1 MSALPRL
8 LPGVP
13 FTEEEVP
20 LLGVT
25 LGVRLIGVLLSGVLW
40 EGDGV

>member
-13 FTEEEVP
+13 FTEEGVP
-20 LLGVT
+20 LFGVT
-25 LGVRLIGVLLSGVLW
+25 LGVRLIGVLLPGVLW
-40 EGDGV
+40 EGEGV

>member
-8 LPGVP
+8 LPGIP
-13 FTEEEVP
+13 FTEEGVP

-40 EGDGV
+40 EGEGV

>member
-13 FTEEEVP
+13 FTEEGVP
-20 LLGVT
+20 LLGGT
-25 LGVRLIGVLLSGVLW
+25 LGGRLSGVLLPGVLG
-40 EGDGV
+40 EGEGV

>member
-13 FTEEEVP
+13 FTEEGVQ
-20 LLGVT
+20 LFGVT
-25 LGVRLIGVLLSGVLW
+25 LGVRLIGVLLPGVLW
-40 EGDGV
+40 EGEGV

>member
-13 FTEEEVP
+13 FTEEGVP

-25 LGVRLIGVLLSGVLW
+25 LGVRQIGVLLPGVLW
-40 EGDGV
+40 EGEGV